1 MIKIAQ
7 KLGDYDS
14 KFIYKTTENFI
25 TGKVTKIIGFTT
37 KNDKPTNTTMY
48 YVPKFYWKHFNVSK
62 PVIPCYYN
70 DINYRCDI
78 KLRPNQVNIYNT
90 MLQRMEEDNGCVLS
104 VPCGTGKT
112 ILGIKLIADLRK
124 KTLILVHKDFLM
136 NQWKDSIEEF
146 LHITPGIV
154 KQKTRDFEP
163 NIVIASIQTIMK
175 HPEIKLTFDFVIVDE
190 CHHIA
195 SKEFSEV
202 LKRLK
207 LSKYTLG
214 LSATPKRE
222 DHCEQ
227 FFFDFLG
234 PLLTFDQKRGTVT
247 VIPIM
252 LNPDETNSNSVNTF
266 TTKTKTVFGKTL
278 LDTVGIITDLSR
290 DRGRIQVLIHMLK
303 NMDISKQ
310 CIVLADRVE
319 LLQTLSA
326 VLTHEKI
333 QFAKCFSSFRTYTAS
348 NNHIVLATYAMAS
361 EGLNIVDLD
370 TLILATPVSSS
381 TKITQSIGR
390 IQRKAC
396 NDSTLYDLVD
406 KPLYNMFQRR
416 KRIYSELNA
425 VIDTKIC
432 ITCSIVP
439 VVTYTESCDL
449 QTFFG
454 MNVKTCQKKSNTA
467 KSQCKTKSK
476 QSKDCNDDDCLH
488 VPRSCLFK

>member
-1 MIKIAQ
+1 MIKITQ
-7 KLGDYDS
+7 KLGDYNS

-25 TGKVTKIIGFTT
+25 TGKITKIVGFTI
-37 KNDKPTNTTMY
+37 KIDKTLKSTVY
-48 YVPKFYWKHFNVSK
+48 CVPKFYWKHYDVSK
-62 PVIPCYYN
+62 PDIPCYYN

-112 ILGIKLIADLRK
+112 ILGIKLIADLKK

-136 NQWKDSIEEF
+136 NQWKESIEEF

-154 KQKTRDFEP
+154 KQKTREIEP

-175 HPEIKLTFDFVIVDE
+175 HPEIKLAFDFVIVDE

-202 LKRLK
+202 LKHLK

-234 PLLTFDQKRGTVT
+234 PLLTFDQKRGNVS

-266 TTKTKTVFGKTL
+266 STKTKTVFGKTL
-278 LDTVGIITDLSR
+278 LDTVGIITALAK

-303 NMDISKQ
+303 HMDNNKQ

-333 QFAKCFSSFRTYTAS
+333 QFTKCYSVFRTYTS
-348 NNHIVLATYAMAS
+348 TNNHIVLATYAMAS

-396 NDSTLYDLVD
+396 NNSILYDLVD
-406 KPLYNMFQRR
+406 KPLYNMFQKR
-416 KRIYSELNA
+416 KKIYSELNA
-425 VIDTKIC
+425 NIDTKVC
-432 ITCSIVP
+432 ITCSIAP
-439 VVTYTESCDL
+439 VVTYIEPCDL
-449 QTFFG
+449 KLFFG
-454 MNVKTCQKKSNTA
+454 MNVKTCQKKVSTV
-467 KSQCKTKSK
+467 KSQCKTKLK
-476 QSKDCNDDDCLH
+476 QSKNNDEDSLNI
-488 VPRSCLFK
+488 PRMCLFK